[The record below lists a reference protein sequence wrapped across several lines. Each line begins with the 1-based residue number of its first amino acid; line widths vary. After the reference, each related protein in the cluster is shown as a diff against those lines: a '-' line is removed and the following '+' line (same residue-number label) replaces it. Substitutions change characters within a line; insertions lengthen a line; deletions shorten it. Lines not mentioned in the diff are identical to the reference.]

1 MDRLKLKGK
10 FALIGILFALS
21 LGTLTCL
28 MVATLRADIVTARQ
42 ERVGVDYLVSLRNVT
57 WEVVQR
63 RVLLQ
68 AVLAGDSQ
76 AVAAL
81 EQSTPKLDAA
91 ILQMDKVEDRCGEAL
106 GTSKGWAAIKDKWTA
121 LRGLGYPGSAA
132 QGLAGHGA
140 LVTDLLA
147 LISGLG
153 DSSGLILDPDLDS
166 YYLMD
171 AAMLKLPGQADAL
184 SLACVQA
191 QAAAASKALSA
202 DEKTQLTISVG
213 ALQANLAGLTDD
225 LRADKGFS
233 NAVSKA
239 KLEGLQRADS
249 DGLNDFIT
257 LLNGKLLGA
266 TVSVEP
272 GEVAAAANL
281 ALEACRKLEGD
292 SLPVLNDIL
301 ALRISN
307 RMNRAYTAIAIA
319 GVALV
324 GCGVLFLA
332 LYVSLLHTIQHL
344 VTGLSNP
351 DLSAEVQVKTRDE
364 FQDIARAADGALAHF
379 RSIFL
384 RIVGL
389 SAQVARGSE
398 GLSSASEEMARTTE
412 EIAQGAQT
420 LRGRTEV
427 ISGSMLALSMSI
439 ETVAGDVKKAQTQS
453 LAAVAASD
461 RGVKAGTSITQGMVE
476 IQKSTEEMVT
486 AIRVIQEIARQTNLL
501 SLNAAIEAAK
511 AGSQGKGFAVVAEE
525 VRKLAER
532 SAQSAKEVALLIER
546 CDKAVGFGAKAADTT
561 VQAIN
566 ALRENI
572 LGVSTLVTQIGKA
585 SQEQAQTN
593 VTMTRQLAD
602 ASLETSRNANGC
614 DELAVTVTE
623 VARTAEELVVI
634 AESLAATV
642 QGFKL

>member
-10 FALIGILFALS
+10 FSLIGILFALS
-21 LGTLTCL
+21 LGTLTYL
-28 MVATLRADIVTARQ
+28 MVTTLRADIVTARQ
-42 ERVGVDYLVSLRNVT
+42 ERVGVDYLIALRSVT
-57 WEVVQR
+57 WEAVQR
-63 RVLLQ
+63 RVLIQ
-68 AVLAGDSQ
+68 AALGGDAQAGP
-76 AVAAL
+76 AL
-81 EQSTPKLDAA
+81 EQSNLKMDAA
-91 ILQMDKVEDRCGEAL
+91 MLQMDKAEDRCGAAL

-121 LRGLGYPGSAA
+121 LRALAYPGSAQ

-140 LVTDLLA
+140 LVADLLA

-171 AAMLKLPGQADAL
+171 AAMLKLPGQEDAL
-184 SLACVQA
+184 SLASVQA
-191 QAAAASKALSA
+191 QGAAARKALTG

-213 ALQANLAGLTDD
+213 ALQANLAGLLDD

-233 NAVSKA
+233 NAGSKA
-239 KLEGLQRADS
+239 RLEALLSADG
-249 DGLNDFIT
+249 DALNGFVT
-257 LLNGKLLGA
+257 LLNGKLLGE
-266 TVSVEP
+266 TVSAEP

-281 ALEACRKLEGD
+281 ALEACHKLEGD
-292 SLPVLNDIL
+292 SLPILDDIL
-301 ALRISN
+301 ALRIGN
-307 RMNRAYTAIAIA
+307 RMGRAWMASGIA
-319 GVALV
+319 GAALL
-324 GCGVLFLA
+324 GCGLLFLA
-332 LYVSLLHTIQHL
+332 LYVSLLRTIRNL
-344 VTGLSNP
+344 VAGLANP

-364 FQDIARAADGALAHF
+364 FQDIARAADGAVAKF
-379 RSIFL
+379 REIFL

-398 GLSSASEEMARTTE
+398 GLSSAAEEMARTTE
-412 EIAQGAQT
+412 EIAQGGQT
-420 LRGRTEV
+420 LRSRTEV
-427 ISGSMLALSMSI
+427 IAGSMAALSLSI
-439 ETVAGDVKKAQTQS
+439 ETVAGNVKQAQTQS

-461 RGVKAGTSITQGMVE
+461 RGVKAGTSITQGMGE

-546 CDKAVGFGAKAADTT
+546 CDKAVVFGAKAAGTT

-566 ALRENI
+566 SLRENI
-572 LGVSTLVTQIGKA
+572 LGVSTLVAQIGKA

-602 ASLETSRNANGC
+602 ATLETSRNAHGSQ
-614 DELAVTVTE
+614 ELAVTVTE
-623 VARTAEELVVI
+623 VARTAEDLVVI
-634 AESLAATV
+634 AESLAAAV
-642 QGFKL
+642 DGFKL